1 MKIFKLLILLRN
13 RSPSTCL
20 LAISFTLFV
29 AFTPY
34 LVDAQDKN
42 SSTENL
48 ANSKKT
54 SNKSSES
61 LSLKGSLK
69 DEVMNKESSETYE
82 IVAPTEPFTDKFG
95 PVTQANLGASLL
107 TNESCQLVA
116 QKDVEQT
123 DQLQLSDI
131 VCNGTLIANA
141 YSQAG
146 LPVVS
151 ELDLVERLTSS
162 VKQFKASDPYKDI
175 TDRMDCGDP
184 RWLKDQE
191 QVPYLNPAILAFPCT
206 LKNGGWPNIVILRSE
221 GKKIFIAE
229 GPPVTLPNLI
239 KAITISGKF
248 EIKDVEL
255 SEYSR
260 KLRDVWGKPVRFYNP
275 KDQLYF
281 DQLVVEARVANSVGK
296 YDESE
301 ALFRRALQ
309 IQSQL
314 LGEDSEL
321 LVDTLL
327 DLALN
332 VSNNGQFDE
341 AGALFRRVEAILQKS
356 LKENSKARLSQYLGY
371 DASNRRD
378 YAIALKY
385 ADEAVLKWRKVN
397 EDSDDTV
404 LEVLGEK
411 TDTLNDLNQGE
422 LAMALNFEAQMSL
435 KNGEKVS
442 AYAQASEALKLIDG
456 LDNVP
461 QFWNTEI
468 LITLGDISLAQ
479 EKLAVAVQYYETA
492 LTYQKNVFG
501 EDTRLSVTILAK
513 LGQGLQKEGLNT
525 NAINTFRQSIA
536 IAKRIPRGQGSISM
550 DQLTSYAKAASIVA
564 PSLKLESERQGLY
577 AEIFD
582 AYQLQHGSAIQKT
595 MALTAAKLR
604 SNNKEMNDVVSD
616 LQSLERL
623 RDADRAQ
630 LASETSRPEEQRSK
644 IIEDKLNSELKQK
657 IEKITALR
665 AEIQGK
671 FPEYVDLVK
680 PKPVK
685 LNELQS
691 FMEKDE
697 AVAIFLLGEQDGL
710 LQLVTRSGM
719 SLVEI
724 PKGIDDIAQTIKSLR
739 LAFEIQNGTVHEFN
753 LKKSNELYKQ
763 LFSKVQDTLNQTKH
777 LIIVP
782 IGPLLSF
789 PFSILVTQP
798 VEGTDYAKADW
809 LINHMAISYAPSLRS
824 FYDKRSSVQL
834 KKAAKPF
841 IGFGNPL
848 LGKSQSTQVNTVINQ
863 PAPMKTIAKKKS
875 ASSVT
880 TSVASAASTKT
891 GKTVAA
897 ETTATIV
904 NEEDELPPAFAFE
917 TCRSNGPI
925 PRELLM
931 AMPSLPETS
940 QELSN
945 VAKLMSGKNQPTLF
959 LGADATE
966 TQVRNQALVDYR
978 VIYFATHGLLPG
990 ELRCQSE
997 PAIVMT
1003 PPPIGKKNLTKFED
1017 GLLEASE
1024 ISEFKLNADLVVLS
1038 ACNTA
1043 GGNGKLGGES
1053 LSGLTEAFFFAG
1065 AQSLLVSHWSVPSK
1079 ATMQLMDQLFA
1090 NLGPEMSNGTAMSLQ
1105 KAQMKLSSTAETAH
1119 PVFWGAFVLI
1129 GDGAAEGTGIAKTP
1143 AKIAQSL
1150 TPRSNNQQP
1159 ILTQPAGV
1167 GVL

>member
-1 MKIFKLLILLRN
+1 MKICKLLMLLHN
-13 RSPSTCL
+13 RSLLTCL
-20 LAISFTLFV
+20 FVISFTLFV
-29 AFTPY
+29 TFTPY
-34 LVDAQDKN
+34 LVDAQDKS

-48 ANSKKT
+48 ANSKKI

-69 DEVMNKESSETYE
+69 DEVMNKDSSETYE
-82 IVAPTEPFTDKFG
+82 MVATTEPFTDKFG
-95 PVTQANLGASLL
+95 PVIQANLGASLL

-131 VCNGTLIANA
+131 VCNGTLIANE

-146 LPVVS
+146 LPEVS
-151 ELDLVERLTSS
+151 ELNLVERLTSS

-175 TDRMDCGDP
+175 ADRMDCGDP
-184 RWLKDQE
+184 RWLKDQG

-248 EIKDVEL
+248 DIKDIEL

-321 LVDTLL
+321 LVDTIL

-479 EKLAVAVQYYETA
+479 EKLAVAVKYYETA

-644 IIEDKLNSELKQK
+644 IIEDKLNSDLKQK
-657 IEKITALR
+657 IERITFLR

-710 LQLVTRSGM
+710 LQLVTRSSM

-724 PKGIDDIAQTIKSLR
+724 PKGIDDIAETIKSLR

-809 LINHMAISYAPSLRS
+809 LINHLAISYAPSLRS
-824 FYDKRSSVQL
+824 FYDKRSSIQL
-834 KKAAKPF
+834 KKATKPF

-848 LGKSQSTQVNTVINQ
+848 LGKSQSAQVNRVINQ
-863 PAPMKTIAKKKS
+863 PAPIKTNANKKS
-875 ASSVT
+875 TS
-880 TSVASAASTKT
+880 SVASAASIKN
-891 GKTVAA
+891 GKTVAVVA
-897 ETTATIV
+897 TATIV
-904 NEEDELPPAFAFE
+904 NEEEPPPVFAFE

-945 VAKLMSGKNQPTLF
+945 VAKLMSGKNQPALF

-1003 PPPIGKKNLTKFED
+1003 PPSIGKKNLTKFED

-1065 AQSLLVSHWSVPSK
+1065 AQSLLVSHWSVPSN

-1105 KAQMKLSSTAETAH
+1105 KAQMKLSSTAQTAH

-1129 GDGAAEGTGIAKTP
+1129 GDGAAEGTGIAKAP
-1143 AKIAQSL
+1143 AKTAQSL
-1150 TPRSNNQQP
+1150 APGVSNQQSL
-1159 ILTQPAGV
+1159 LTQPAGV